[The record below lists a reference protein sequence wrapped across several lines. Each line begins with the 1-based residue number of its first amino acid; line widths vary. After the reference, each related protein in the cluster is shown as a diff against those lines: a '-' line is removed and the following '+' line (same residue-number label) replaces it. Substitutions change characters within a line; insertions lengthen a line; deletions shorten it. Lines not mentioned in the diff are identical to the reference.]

1 MNATLSRWTFK
12 RRLLH
17 IYAPGLLAAL
27 LLLGTDFGIWNR
39 MTIFEVIILY
49 LEGFV
54 TCYVV
59 CLLTYALAFHTSY
72 FLRWFLKGMKEK

>member
-1 MNATLSRWTFK
+1 
-12 RRLLH
+12 
-17 IYAPGLLAAL
+17 
-27 LLLGTDFGIWNR
+27 

-59 CLLTYALAFHTSY
+59 CLLTYALAFHTSD